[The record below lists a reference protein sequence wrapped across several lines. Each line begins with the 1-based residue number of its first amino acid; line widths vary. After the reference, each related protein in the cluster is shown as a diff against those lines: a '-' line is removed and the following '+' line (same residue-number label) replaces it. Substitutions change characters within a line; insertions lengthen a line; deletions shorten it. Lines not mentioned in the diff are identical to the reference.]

1 MLVSFHSGPIKRMPG
16 YEKIRDMSSF
26 VSLQTGYTVGSKV
39 DLTVD
44 LFTAV
49 GVVMFA
55 NDDSENPIKKRKRNF
70 FDILS
75 LSSNSASLRSP
86 LNIT

>member
-16 YEKIRDMSSF
+16 YEKIRVMSFF
-26 VSLQTGYTVGSKV
+26 VSLQTGYTIGSKV

-49 GVVMFA
+49 GAVMFA
-55 NDDSENPIKKRKRNF
+55 NDDSTQLAADVMNVRKMEKEGLF
-70 FDILS
+70 EFEEE
-75 LSSNSASLRSP
+75 A
-86 LNIT
+86 

>member
-1 MLVSFHSGPIKRMPG
+1 MLVSFHSGTIKRMPG
-16 YEKIRDMSSF
+16 YEKIRGMSSF

-55 NDDSENPIKKRKRNF
+55 NDDSTQLVADVVNVRKMEKVGLF
-70 FDILS
+70 EFEEE
-75 LSSNSASLRSP
+75 A
-86 LNIT
+86 

>member
-16 YEKIRDMSSF
+16 YEKIRDMSLF

-55 NDDSENPIKKRKRNF
+55 NDDSTQLAADVVNVRKMEKEGLF
-70 FDILS
+70 EFEEE
-75 LSSNSASLRSP
+75 A
-86 LNIT
+86 

>member
-1 MLVSFHSGPIKRMPG
+1 MSF
-16 YEKIRDMSSF
+16 F

-55 NDDSENPIKKRKRNF
+55 NDDSTQLAADVMNVRKIEKEGLF
-70 FDILS
+70 EFEEE
-75 LSSNSASLRSP
+75 A
-86 LNIT
+86 

>member
-1 MLVSFHSGPIKRMPG
+1 
-16 YEKIRDMSSF
+16 MSSF

-49 GVVMFA
+49 CVVLFA
-55 NDDSENPIKKRKRNF
+55 NDDSTQLAADVTNVRKMEKEGLF
-70 FDILS
+70 EFEEE
-75 LSSNSASLRSP
+75 A
-86 LNIT
+86 

>member
-1 MLVSFHSGPIKRMPG
+1 MPG
-16 YEKIRDMSSF
+16 YEKIGDMSSF
-26 VSLQTGYTVGSKV
+26 VSLQTSYTVGSKV

-55 NDDSENPIKKRKRNF
+55 NDSTQLAADVMNVRKMEKGGLF
-70 FDILS
+70 EFEEE
-75 LSSNSASLRSP
+75 A
-86 LNIT
+86 

>member
-16 YEKIRDMSSF
+16 YEKIRDMSFF
-26 VSLQTGYTVGSKV
+26 VSLQTGFTAGSKA

-55 NDDSENPIKKRKRNF
+55 ADDSTQLAADVVNVRKMEKAGLF
-70 FDILS
+70 EFEEE
-75 LSSNSASLRSP
+75 A
-86 LNIT
+86 

>member
-1 MLVSFHSGPIKRMPG
+1 MLVSFHSGTIKRMPG
-16 YEKIRDMSSF
+16 YEKIGDMSSF

-49 GVVMFA
+49 GVVMSA
-55 NDDSENPIKKRKRNF
+55 NDN
-70 FDILS
+70 
-75 LSSNSASLRSP
+75 
-86 LNIT
+86 

>member
-1 MLVSFHSGPIKRMPG
+1 MLVPFHSGTIKRMSG
-16 YEKIRDMSSF
+16 YEKIGDMSSF

-55 NDDSENPIKKRKRNF
+55 NDDSTQLAADVMNVRKMEKKGLF
-70 FDILS
+70 EFEPE
-75 LSSNSASLRSP
+75 A
-86 LNIT
+86 